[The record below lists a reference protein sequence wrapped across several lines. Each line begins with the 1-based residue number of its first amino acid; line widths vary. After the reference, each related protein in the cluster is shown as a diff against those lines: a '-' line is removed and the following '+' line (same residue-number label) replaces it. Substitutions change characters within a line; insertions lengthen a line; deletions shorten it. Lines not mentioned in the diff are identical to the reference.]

1 MWQNENW
8 KNHSGTASPSLISS
22 AHFYITQGLSLG
34 LSPIWIS
41 FGLFVNEDVFGGF
54 YLFNSVNSAHS
65 TNVNSAQPDVLI
77 LYFSL
82 ELIFNQKRRHQG
94 VWLLQATL

>member
-1 MWQNENW
+1 MKIE
-8 KNHSGTASPSLISS
+8 KSLRNGLPQP
-22 AHFYITQGLSLG
+22 YIQCPFLHNSRALIR
-34 LSPIWIS
+34 LVPIWIS

-82 ELIFNQKRRHQG
+82 ELIFNQKRRDQG
-94 VWLLQATL
+94 V